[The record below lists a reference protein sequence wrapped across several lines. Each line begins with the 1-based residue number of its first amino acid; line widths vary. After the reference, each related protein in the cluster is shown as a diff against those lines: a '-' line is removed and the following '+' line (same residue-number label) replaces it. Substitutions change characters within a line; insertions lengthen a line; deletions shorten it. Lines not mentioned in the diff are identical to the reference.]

1 MTGQKV
7 VCPICGTEVVLEDK
21 KAESIQ
27 CPYCDETIVFG
38 EKAKT
43 N

>member
-1 MTGQKV
+1 MTEQKIA
-7 VCPICGTEVVLEDK
+7 CPVCGTEVALEDE

-27 CPYCDETIVFG
+27 CPYCGEKIVFG

>member
-1 MTGQKV
+1 MTEQKIA
-7 VCPICGTEVVLEDK
+7 CPVCGTEVDLEDE

-27 CPYCDETIVFG
+27 CPYCGEKIVFG